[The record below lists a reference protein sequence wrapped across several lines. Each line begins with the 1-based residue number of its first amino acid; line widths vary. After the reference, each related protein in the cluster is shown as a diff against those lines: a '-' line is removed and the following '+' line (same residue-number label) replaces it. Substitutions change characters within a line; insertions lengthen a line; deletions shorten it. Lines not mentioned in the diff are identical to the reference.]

1 MSQNQTVYIKL
12 NQMTQVHKKDIFL
25 NDIADVYCSDSNVQ
39 NRCRAAKIR
48 TVREDVKKHYMGSI
62 IDVTEIIGK
71 IDPSI
76 QVNSVGETDF
86 IIAYEPAGPPSYV
99 WEWTKT
105 IFVCLVCFSG
115 AAFAIMTFNN
125 DVSVTDVFKEIY
137 RLVMGKESSGFTAL
151 EASYSLGLAV
161 GVGVFFN
168 HFAKLKL
175 NTDPTPLE
183 VEMRLYEDNIN
194 KTLIQ
199 NDGRKESGVD
209 VS

>member
-1 MSQNQTVYIKL
+1 MNQTVYINIRQL
-12 NQMTQVHKKDIFL
+12 TEVHKKDVFL
-25 NDIADVYCSDSNVQ
+25 GDIADVYCSDTHVASRCKAVKVQ
-39 NRCRAAKIR
+39 TIR
-48 TVREDVKKHYMGSI
+48 SDQNKRYMGSI
-62 IDVTEIIGK
+62 IDVVKK
-71 IDPSI
+71 ISENDSSLQI
-76 QVNSVGETDF
+76 SSVGETDF
-86 IIAYEPAGPPSYV
+86 IIDYKPQKAPNYFKDWA
-99 WEWTKT
+99 KT

-137 RLVMGKESSGFTAL
+137 GLVMGKESNGFTVL
-151 EASYSLGLAV
+151 EASYSVGLAC
-161 GVGVFFN
+161 GITVFFN

-183 VEMRLYEDNIN
+183 VEMRIYEDDIS

>member
-1 MSQNQTVYIKL
+1 MTQTVYVKL
-12 NQMTQVHKKDIFL
+12 SQITQVHKKDVFL
-25 NDIADVYCSDSNVQ
+25 SDIADVYCSDKSTASRCKAVKVQ
-39 NRCRAAKIR
+39 TIHSDQEKR
-48 TVREDVKKHYMGSI
+48 YMGSI
-62 IDVTEIIGK
+62 VDVVQK
-71 IDPSI
+71 ISENVPEAE
-76 QVNSVGETDF
+76 VNSVGETDF
-86 IIAYEPAGPPSYV
+86 IIDYQPSKKPMYT
-99 WEWTKT
+99 WQWLKT

-125 DVSVTDVFKEIY
+125 DASVLDVFKELY
-137 RLVMGKESSGFTAL
+137 RLIMGQESDGLTIL
-151 EASYSLGLAV
+151 ETSYSVGLAL
-161 GVGVFFN
+161 GIIVFFN

-183 VEMRLYEDNIN
+183 VEMRLHEDNIN